1 MYEDS
6 EVTLGC
12 TFRGT
17 EGHSL
22 VFDLLVEGR
31 KVLTHTL
38 VTPSAAPT
46 SLEFR
51 LPRSLTRNLT
61 AISVTLRGVDGPT
74 PGLIELR
81 TVQEH
86 LER

>member
-1 MYEDS
+1 M
-6 EVTLGC
+6 
-12 TFRGT
+12 
-17 EGHSL
+17 
-22 VFDLLVEGR
+22 FDLLVEGR
-31 KVLTHTL
+31 KVLTHTF
-38 VTPSAAPT
+38 VTPSPAPT

-51 LPRSLTRNLT
+51 LPRSHTKNLSS
-61 AISVTLRGVDGPT
+61 ISVTLRGVDGPT